1 MKNDDLVLKIAGGIL
16 LAFLVIGIARAI
28 YVRMVMKQ
36 FTDQMQAMTAEVTA
50 DSRRRQAQTAERAR
64 RQENERQADRQ
75 AKAAARALPP
85 GHRCIGKDLFRRVDN
100 GWVQIN
106 DGSEKLIC
114 AR

>member
-1 MKNDDLVLKIAGGIL
+1 MKDDDLVLNIAGGVL

-28 YVRMVMKQ
+28 YVRMVVKQ
-36 FTDQMQAMTAEVTA
+36 FSDQMQAVTSEVEM
-50 DSRRRQAQTAERAR
+50 DSRRRQAEAVVRAR
-64 RQENERQADRQ
+64 RQESQRQADRQ
-75 AKAAARALPP
+75 AQAAARALPP